1 MAMAKK
7 MLFLVVVFAVISSL
21 QAVDICDMTEDG
33 LMACKPSVTK
43 PDPADPSPE
52 CCKAISSADLK
63 CLCSYRDSSVL
74 PSLGIDPILAVALP
88 VKCNLPAPPC

>member
-1 MAMAKK
+1 MAMAKL
-7 MLFLVVVFAVISSL
+7 MVFLVVLVAVVGSL

-33 LMACKPSVTK
+33 LMACKPAVTN
-43 PDPADPSPE
+43 PDPAEPSPE
-52 CCKAISSADLK
+52 CCKAISGADLK

-74 PSLGIDPILAVALP
+74 PSFGIDPVLAVALP